1 MANPNTPVA
10 LATLISQ
17 LAFVGTRVQNTNR
30 IYVNAVDQ
38 MLSDI
43 ANAAGT
49 TGGSPVTPA
58 MLVMTGKSSYD
69 PDSAST
75 YGGSTGIAVQFL
87 DLWEQQNTTYDV
99 MWSRL
104 ETDLQ
109 TAINNIMG
117 NQQLA
122 QNGSSHATAVRSVG
136 LDEYSHKQFI
146 QLGATYFVYRQ
157 TGFSIDALPFDAP

>member
-1 MANPNTPVA
+1 
-10 LATLISQ
+10 
-17 LAFVGTRVQNTNR
+17 
-30 IYVNAVDQ
+30 

-49 TGGSPVTPA
+49 TGGQPVAPC

-75 YGGSTGIAVQFL
+75 YGGSTGIALQML
-87 DLWEQQNTTYDV
+87 DLWEQQNTTYDA
-99 MWSRL
+99 MWALL

-146 QLGATYFVYRQ
+146 QLGGTYFVYRQ
-157 TGFSIDALPFDAP
+157 TGFSIDCLPFDSP